1 MRRHV
6 DYNPVYRW
14 SYEQEHGSTIS
25 SWRTFYETPLAT
37 TICRRI
43 ACHMNIYAMKRNW
56 FKSGLGMLLLALTGA
71 AAFFAPTHAEASRE
85 AVYQTD
91 VIITVTY
98 VEDINVRGGPNTVDY
113 PIVGRLAV
121 GETAP
126 ALGVSPKRE
135 WVQIA
140 YPDSPT
146 GTGWVYAAYV
156 TVSGGELQVV
166 EPPPTPTPPVTAT
179 VDQTLVAAFNTQPTQ
194 TRLPTFTPPPPLTV
208 PAFSEAAP
216 KVSTGIFGIFIVS
229 LGLIGGIG
237 LALSYF
243 WRR

>member
-1 MRRHV
+1 MV
-6 DYNPVYRW
+6 
-14 SYEQEHGSTIS
+14 
-25 SWRTFYETPLAT
+25 
-37 TICRRI
+37 
-43 ACHMNIYAMKRNW
+43 
-56 FKSGLGMLLLALTGA
+56 ALTGA
-71 AAFFAPTHAEASRE
+71 AAFFSPNQAETSRE
-85 AVYQTD
+85 AVYQPG

-98 VEDINVRGGPNTVDY
+98 VEDINVRGGPNTVDF

-140 YPDSPT
+140 YPASPT

-179 VDQTLVAAFNTQPTQ
+179 IDQTLIAAFNTQPTQ

-208 PAFSEAAP
+208 PAFTEAGPRA
-216 KVSTGIFGIFIVS
+216 STGVFGLFIVG

-237 LALSYF
+237 LVISYI

>member
-1 MRRHV
+1 MV
-6 DYNPVYRW
+6 
-14 SYEQEHGSTIS
+14 
-25 SWRTFYETPLAT
+25 
-37 TICRRI
+37 
-43 ACHMNIYAMKRNW
+43 
-56 FKSGLGMLLLALTGA
+56 LTGVVT
-71 AAFFAPTHAEASRE
+71 FFAPTQAEAGRE
-85 AVYQTD
+85 AVYQTG

-98 VEDINVRGGPNTVDY
+98 IEDINVRGGPNTVDY

-140 YPDSPT
+140 YPSSPT

-179 VDQTLVAAFNTQPTQ
+179 VDQTLIAAFHTQPTQ

-208 PAFSEAAP
+208 PAFAEPAAR
-216 KVSTGIFGIFIVS
+216 VSTGVFGIFIVG

-237 LALSYF
+237 LVISYM

>member
-1 MRRHV
+1 
-6 DYNPVYRW
+6 
-14 SYEQEHGSTIS
+14 
-25 SWRTFYETPLAT
+25 
-37 TICRRI
+37 
-43 ACHMNIYAMKRNW
+43 MNIYATTRKW
-56 FKSGLGMLLLALTGA
+56 FKSGLAILLVVLTGA
-71 AAFFAPTHAEASRE
+71 AAFFAPKQAEASRE
-85 AVYQTD
+85 PVYQTG

-98 VEDINVRGGPNTVDY
+98 IEDINVRGGPNTVEY

-140 YPDSPT
+140 YPSSPT

-179 VDQTLVAAFNTQPTQ
+179 VDQTLMAAFNTQPTQ

-208 PAFSEAAP
+208 PAFVEPAP
-216 KVSTGIFGIFIVS
+216 KVSTGIFGIFIVG

-237 LALSYF
+237 LVISYI

>member
-1 MRRHV
+1 
-6 DYNPVYRW
+6 
-14 SYEQEHGSTIS
+14 
-25 SWRTFYETPLAT
+25 
-37 TICRRI
+37 
-43 ACHMNIYAMKRNW
+43 MNIYAMKRNW
-56 FKSGLGMLLLALTGA
+56 FKSWLGFLTVALLGA
-71 AAFFAPTHAEASRE
+71 AAFYSPGRAAASEEA
-85 AVYQTD
+85 AMQTG

-98 VEDINVRGGPNTVDY
+98 IEDINVRGGPNTVDY

-140 YPDSPT
+140 YPASPT

-166 EPPPTPTPPVTAT
+166 EPPPTPTPPITAT
-179 VDQTLVAAFNTQPTQ
+179 IDQTLVAAFNTQPTQ

-208 PAFSEAAP
+208 PAFTEPPP
-216 KVSTGIFGIFIVS
+216 KVSTGVFGIFIVG

-237 LALSYF
+237 LVISFVL
-243 WRR
+243 RR